1 MASIRLENINK
12 YYGKLKILDNIN
24 LKIDDGEFVV
34 LLGPSGCGKTTLL
47 KIISGLESSTS
58 GKLYIDN
65 SIVNNISPRDR
76 NIAMVF
82 QNYALYPHMNVYKNI
97 SISLELRK
105 QDKKIIEEK
114 VEKVSKMLD
123 IDELLYKKPKELSG
137 GQMQRVALARAII
150 REPKIFLMDEPL
162 SNLDAKLRLD
172 TRINIMQL
180 YDKLKTTTVYV
191 THDQIEAMTM
201 ATKIVVMNKGKI
213 IQIGT
218 PDEIYNDPNS
228 IFVASFVGTPK
239 INLLEINNEIG
250 NILNLYDENIIVGIR
265 PEDIELVSGNDFVVD
280 LIENLGNE
288 KIIYLKLN
296 NIKISVRVNSK
307 KNINK
312 GDKFSIKILKYYLFD
327 KLSEERKREY

>member
-239 INLLEINNEIG
+239 INLLEINNEIS

-312 GDKFSIKILKYYLFD
+312 GDKFSIKILKYYLFN